1 MSIRRLLAITRKE
14 LRHIA
19 RERRTLFLV
28 TVSPAFMLL
37 ILAYIFSLDVSHF
50 TLAVLDQDRTSLSRA
65 YLSHLTSD
73 AEVEILL
80 VADRAGQL
88 DRWLKQARVDIA
100 LIVPPGFADALH
112 RGLRGTVQLVA
123 DGTDALTAT
132 QAIAVVQARSAAFDA
147 GAESVHARVP
157 VQIRTQAWF
166 NPSLESLASMVP
178 GLLAILM
185 SLPALALALAL
196 TREQETGTLEG
207 LLATPVLGVEYLL
220 GKMAAYVVSG
230 LASLYL
236 AVAVARFWFQVPFR
250 GALTTF
256 SCMTLVYFG
265 ATMGLSLLVST
276 IARSQQVAMF
286 VMLLV
291 SFVPSF
297 FLSGLILPIDPERL
311 ASALLSQSL
320 PATHFVQ
327 ITRGVFLKGL
337 DWPTLLQPTLILM
350 GMGGVAFCLSL
361 VTFRKRLR

>member
-1 MSIRRLLAITRKE
+1 MSFRRLLAITRKE

-37 ILAYIFSLDVSHF
+37 TLAYIFSLDVSHF

-73 AEVEILL
+73 GELEILY
-80 VADRAGQL
+80 VADRPEQL
-88 DRWLKQARVDIA
+88 DRWLVQAKVDIA
-100 LIVPPGFADALH
+100 LILPPGFADELH
-112 RGLRGTVQLVA
+112 RGQTVPVQLIA

-132 QAIAVVQARSAAFDA
+132 QAIAVVQMRSAAFDA
-147 GAESVHARVP
+147 GTHPTQGWVP
-157 VQIRTQAWF
+157 VEIRTQAWF
-166 NPSLESLASMVP
+166 NPSLKSLASMVP

-196 TREQETGTLEG
+196 TREHETGTLEG

-220 GKMAAYVVSG
+220 GKMTAYVVSG
-230 LASLYL
+230 LVSLYL

-256 SCMTLVYFG
+256 SCMTLFYFG

-297 FLSGLILPIDPERL
+297 FLSGLILPIDSQRL

-320 PATHFVQ
+320 PATHFVH

-337 DWPTLLQPTLILM
+337 DWADLLQPALILV
-350 GMGGVAFCLSL
+350 GMGGVAFCASL
-361 VTFRKRLR
+361 ARFRKRLR